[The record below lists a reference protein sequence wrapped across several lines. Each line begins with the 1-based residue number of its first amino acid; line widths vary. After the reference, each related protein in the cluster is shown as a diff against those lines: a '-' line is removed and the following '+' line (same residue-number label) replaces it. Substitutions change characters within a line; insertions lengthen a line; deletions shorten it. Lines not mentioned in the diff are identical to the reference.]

1 MIIHLSLF
9 KIIMVIILMII
20 HLIVLAL
27 PLLFL
32 RLYINHF
39 QSEFLNLIRLF
50 RYLILMEQS
59 NQDQILKED

>member
-27 PLLFL
+27 PFLFL
-32 RLYINHF
+32 LLYINHF

-50 RYLILMEQS
+50 KYLILMEQS